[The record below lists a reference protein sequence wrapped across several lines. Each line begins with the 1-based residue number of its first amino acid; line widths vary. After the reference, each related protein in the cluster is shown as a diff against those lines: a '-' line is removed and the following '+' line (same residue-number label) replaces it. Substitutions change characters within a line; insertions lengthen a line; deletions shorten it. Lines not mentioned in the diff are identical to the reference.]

1 MDKMSDASPT
11 ILTVHHFSYST
22 PTEDAWL
29 THADNKQ
36 DVFHIKNIAD
46 GLNPSSS
53 AVETPCSPLKD
64 DFLLALQ
71 FSRYATD

>member
-36 DVFHIKNIAD
+36 DVFHIK
-46 GLNPSSS
+46 
-53 AVETPCSPLKD
+53 T
-64 DFLLALQ
+64 LQ
-71 FSRYATD
+71 VA